1 MHLAF
6 NQLEKGLDLK
16 TWKSSMFSIK
26 ITNYCS
32 DVSLG
37 HFTSSRPQIQALLK
51 NGGMLEMSINVY
63 LIIMEY
69 L

>member
-51 NGGMLEMSINVY
+51 NGGML
-63 LIIMEY
+63 
-69 L
+69 